1 MGNILITA
9 VQHLQ
14 LKQFR
19 QLLTIAKTGSI
30 RQAAEILSI
39 SQPALSRSIRRI
51 EDSLSVKLLN
61 RGPRGVRLTE
71 FGQTLV
77 DYGKQIEFSVRFA
90 GEEIEELR
98 GKKEGDVRLGIGPYE
113 GVSVVHIAIDHL
125 LKRRPDAQV
134 SVMEN
139 NFDVLATALLDG
151 EIDIMLG
158 PSLAGKKT
166 AGLKTE
172 ILAETEVVFAVRTEH
187 PLAQLDHVSLESIC
201 EADWVLPTLQT
212 RAETFFDNFFINEGH
227 APPKGPIIMAPGP
240 ASIALL
246 KRRDLVT
253 MISRELIQEELTSK
267 KIKILPV
274 SNKALTLPLQLTTRE
289 FGKLGPA
296 CRDMVSEIRRV
307 CNKIKSDS

>member
-1 MGNILITA
+1 MNTA

-19 QLLTIAKTGSI
+19 QLVTIAATGSI

-39 SQPALSRSIRRI
+39 SQPALSRSIRTI
-51 EDSLSVKLLN
+51 EDSISVKLMN
-61 RGPRGVRLTE
+61 RGPRGVELTK

-98 GKKEGDVRLGIGPYE
+98 GKKEGDIKLGIGPYE

-125 LKRRPDAQV
+125 LKKRPDAQI
-134 SVMEN
+134 SVIEN
-139 NFDVLATALLDG
+139 NFDVLTTALLDG

-158 PSLAGKKT
+158 PSLVGKKT

-172 ILAETEVVFAVRTEH
+172 ILAETEVVFAVRSEH
-187 PLAQLDHVSLESIC
+187 PLAQLDNVSLENIC
-201 EADWVLPTLQT
+201 EAEWVLPTPQT
-212 RAETFFDNFFINEGH
+212 RVETFFDNFFINEGH

-240 ASIALL
+240 TAIALL

-253 MISRELIQEELTSK
+253 MISRELIQEELTSR
-267 KIKILPV
+267 KIKVLSV
-274 SNKALTLPLQLTTRE
+274 SNKSLTLPLQLTTRE

-296 CRDMVSEIRRV
+296 CRDMISVIRHV
-307 CNKIKSDS
+307 CCEMNN